1 MNKRVRIALIL
12 IALICFGVALSY
24 PIMEYVQRQQN
35 LDSMDM
41 LAAMRDQGLK
51 NASVTDVPAAT
62 EIPVTQAPG
71 EDVPE
76 AEKPAG
82 EEPTQAPGGEDARAP
97 QEAASEPQT
106 DAPASDEAT
115 SAPEAEQPGAA
126 ATDAAAQGGEQLP
139 VATSAG
145 QEPGDEPHQATAPAS
160 QTPAVT
166 LSAGSPE
173 NETPEITPVPT
184 ASPTPNRRV
193 NTGAKIWADVER
205 IALDESLILPQYRD
219 LYALNND
226 LVGWLTVSATK
237 IDYPVMQTEDD
248 TYYLTHDFMH
258 NNNANGLLILD
269 SHCDAFTPSYNLVV
283 SGHNRKNN
291 TMFSD
296 LYEYYRDKRHWEA
309 HKTIQFDSLMEERTY
324 VVFAAFF
331 SADYDV
337 DEEGF
342 RYNADIQYGVDMTM
356 WLSEV
361 NQYKLYD
368 TGIDVKFGDQV
379 LTLTTCNSTRR
390 QNGRFV
396 VVCRRLREGEV
407 IE

>member
-1 MNKRVRIALIL
+1 MRILLIL
-12 IALICFGVALSY
+12 IAVICFGVALSY
-24 PIMEYVQRQQN
+24 PISEYMQRQQSM
-35 LDSMDM
+35 DSMDM

-51 NASVTDVPAAT
+51 NAA
-62 EIPVTQAPG
+62 VTQAPAT
-71 EDVPE
+71 E
-76 AEKPAG
+76 APA
-82 EEPTQAPGGEDARAP
+82 
-97 QEAASEPQT
+97 T
-106 DAPASDEAT
+106 DAPDELPADEAAAEPDAQPVGEGADVT
-115 SAPEAEQPGAA
+115 VGTTDAPPSAPSQPDAAPAAAGEAQGQ
-126 ATDAAAQGGEQLP
+126 ATDAAQPLETAAAQEN
-139 VATSAG
+139 A
-145 QEPGDEPHQATAPAS
+145 EPAA
-160 QTPAVT
+160 T
-166 LSAGSPE
+166 LSAGKQGGE
-173 NETPEITPVPT
+173 AVVTATPEPTTAPTP
-184 ASPTPNRRV
+184 SPTPDRRV
-193 NTGAKIWADVER
+193 NNGIKTWNNVEK
-205 IALDESLILPQYRD
+205 IALDESKILPQYRD
-219 LYALNND
+219 LYALNNEM
-226 LVGWLTVSATK
+226 VGWLTVSATK

-269 SHCDAFTPSYNLVV
+269 SHCDAYTPSYNLVV

-296 LYEYYRDKRHWEA
+296 LYEYYKDKRHWEA

-324 VVFAAFF
+324 IVFAAFF

-342 RYNADIQYGVDMTM
+342 RYNADIQYNVDMNM
-356 WLSEV
+356 WLSEI

-407 IE
+407 VE

>member
-1 MNKRVRIALIL
+1 MNKRMRILLIL
-12 IALICFGVALSY
+12 IAVICFGVALSY
-24 PIMEYVQRQQN
+24 PISEYMQRQQSM
-35 LDSMDM
+35 DSMDM

-51 NASVTDVPAAT
+51 NAA
-62 EIPVTQAPG
+62 VTQAPAT
-71 EDVPE
+71 E
-76 AEKPAG
+76 APA
-82 EEPTQAPGGEDARAP
+82 
-97 QEAASEPQT
+97 T
-106 DAPASDEAT
+106 DAPDELPADEAAAEPDAQPVGEGADVT
-115 SAPEAEQPGAA
+115 GGTTDAPPSAPSQPDAAPAVAGEAQGQ
-126 ATDAAAQGGEQLP
+126 ATDAAQPLETAAAQEN
-139 VATSAG
+139 A
-145 QEPGDEPHQATAPAS
+145 EPAA
-160 QTPAVT
+160 T
-166 LSAGSPE
+166 LSAGNQGGE
-173 NETPEITPVPT
+173 AVVTATPEPTTAPTP
-184 ASPTPNRRV
+184 SPTPDRRV
-193 NTGAKIWADVER
+193 NNGIKTWNNVEK
-205 IALDESLILPQYRD
+205 IALDESKILPQYRD
-219 LYALNND
+219 LYALNNEM
-226 LVGWLTVSATK
+226 VGWLTVSATK

-269 SHCDAFTPSYNLVV
+269 SHCDAYTPSYNLVV

-296 LYEYYRDKRHWEA
+296 LYEYYKDKRHWEA

-324 VVFAAFF
+324 IVFAAFF

-342 RYNADIQYGVDMTM
+342 RYNADIQYNVDMNM
-356 WLSEV
+356 WLSEI

-407 IE
+407 VE